1 MLQRPKLEFWNSCR
15 TDFVC
20 NAYFEENNV
29 SMHQGTRGL
38 ASNAFHENVPTKFKD
53 KGDAISNSTTESE
66 WNLGGLPSEGF
77 ITADIYT
84 SFVLLVG
91 IFFPSC
97 TGTPHALIKCLNN
110 NTFSSQCW
118 KITQKSLT
126 TTFLKFE
133 MRHFWR
139 FFQHFGYSEKILWSL
154 VIQLSALRARLCIHI
169 SLELEIYSE

>member
-1 MLQRPKLEFWNSCR
+1 MLQRPELEFWNSCR

-29 SMHQGTRGL
+29 SMHQGIRGL

-118 KITQKSLT
+118 KITQKSLKQLSWS
-126 TTFLKFE
+126 FKWDIFGV
-133 MRHFWR
+133 

-169 SLELEIYSE
+169 SVEIEMYSE

>member
-1 MLQRPKLEFWNSCR
+1 
-15 TDFVC
+15 
-20 NAYFEENNV
+20 
-29 SMHQGTRGL
+29 MHQGIRGL

-126 TTFLKFE
+126 TTFLKYE

-139 FFQHFGYSEKILWSL
+139 FFQHFGYSEKIL
-154 VIQLSALRARLCIHI
+154 
-169 SLELEIYSE
+169 